1 MAYVSFSLA
10 VQVRRWPSARIRLHG
25 YVRPVVPD
33 LLEECTYSIVRGVR
47 LQHESLVWVHQ

>member
-10 VQVRRWPSARIRLHG
+10 VQVRRWPSARIRLQNATG

-33 LLEECTYSIVRGVR
+33 LLKDCPYSIVRGVR
-47 LQHESLVWVHQ
+47 P